1 MSEYTTV
8 YLRHKDMPLLKKK
21 EHPSHEE
28 CQSLSKEDL
37 MKVIR
42 EIDEY
47 NKQVAKSLGCKLFY
61 LTTTPSREL
70 TVLPCSPS
78 PSVLTNVLLEE
89 VLCFYKEEIEHCKK
103 AIAKNKEDIAKLE
116 VRIAKTTVDLYDK
129 INKEID
135 NCYENIDFEEEDN
148 CYENID
154 FEEEELEHY
163 QFLYNKFSFLEGI
176 IVDESNSKNY
186 ELIYTKY

>member
-1 MSEYTTV
+1 ME
-8 YLRHKDMPLLKKK
+8 
-21 EHPSHEE
+21 
-28 CQSLSKEDL
+28 
-37 MKVIR
+37 VIC

-61 LTTTPSREL
+61 LSTTPSREL
-70 TVLPCSPS
+70 TVLPYSPS

-103 AIAKNKEDIAKLE
+103 AIANNKEDIARLE
-116 VRIAKTTVDLYDK
+116 VRITKTTIDLYDK

-135 NCYENIDFEEEDN
+135 NCYK
-148 CYENID
+148 NID

-163 QFLYNKFSFLEGI
+163 QFLYNKFSFLECI
-176 IVDESNSKNY
+176 IVNESNSKNY

>member
-8 YLRHKDMPLLKKK
+8 YLRHKEMPLLKNK
-21 EHPSHEE
+21 EYPSHEE

-37 MKVIR
+37 MEVIR
-42 EIDEY
+42 EIDEH

-61 LTTTPSREL
+61 LSTTPSREL
-70 TVLPCSPS
+70 TVLPYNPS

-103 AIAKNKEDIAKLE
+103 VIDKNKEDIARLE
-116 VRIAKTTVDLYDK
+116 ARIAKASVDLYDK
-129 INKEID
+129 IDKEID
-135 NCYENIDFEEEDN
+135 TCYENIGFEK
-148 CYENID
+148 
-154 FEEEELEHY
+154 EELEHY
-163 QFLYNKFSFLEGI
+163 RFLYNKFSFLEGI
-176 IVDESNSKNY
+176 IDNESNSKDY

>member
-28 CQSLSKEDL
+28 CQSQSKEDL
-37 MKVIR
+37 MKV
-42 EIDEY
+42 DEY
-47 NKQVAKSLGCKLFY
+47 NKQVTKSLGCKLFY

-89 VLCFYKEEIEHCKK
+89 VLCFYKEEIENCKR
-103 AIAKNKEDIAKLE
+103 LLL
-116 VRIAKTTVDLYDK
+116 RIKK
-129 INKEID
+129 ILPSWK
-135 NCYENIDFEEEDN
+135 YE
-148 CYENID
+148 
-154 FEEEELEHY
+154 
-163 QFLYNKFSFLEGI
+163 
-176 IVDESNSKNY
+176 
-186 ELIYTKY
+186 

>member
-1 MSEYTTV
+1 
-8 YLRHKDMPLLKKK
+8 MPLLKNK
-21 EHPSHEE
+21 EYPSHEE

-37 MKVIR
+37 MEVIR

-61 LTTTPSREL
+61 LSTTPSREL
-70 TVLPCSPS
+70 TVLPYSPS

-103 AIAKNKEDIAKLE
+103 VIAKNKEDITRLE
-116 VRIAKTTVDLYDK
+116 ARIAKANVDLYDK

-135 NCYENIDFEEEDN
+135 TCYENIG
-148 CYENID
+148 

-176 IVDESNSKNY
+176 IENESNSKDY

>member
-28 CQSLSKEDL
+28 CQSQSQEDL
-37 MKVIR
+37 RKV
-42 EIDEY
+42 DVY
-47 NKQVAKSLGCKLFY
+47 NKQVTKSLGCKLFY

-89 VLCFYKEEIEHCKK
+89 VLCFYKEEIENCKK

-135 NCYENIDFEEEDN
+135 NS
-148 CYENID
+148 YENID

-176 IVDESNSKNY
+176 IGNESNSKNY

>member
-8 YLRHKDMPLLKKK
+8 YLRHKNMPLLKKK

-28 CQSLSKEDL
+28 CQSQSKEDL

-78 PSVLTNVLLEE
+78 PSVLTNVLLGGFM
-89 VLCFYKEEIEHCKK
+89 LLQRR
-103 AIAKNKEDIAKLE
+103 NRTL
-116 VRIAKTTVDLYDK
+116 
-129 INKEID
+129 
-135 NCYENIDFEEEDN
+135 
-148 CYENID
+148 
-154 FEEEELEHY
+154 
-163 QFLYNKFSFLEGI
+163 
-176 IVDESNSKNY
+176 
-186 ELIYTKY
+186 

>member
-8 YLRHKDMPLLKKK
+8 YLRNKEIPLLEYK
-21 EHPSHEE
+21 EHPSYEE
-28 CQSLSKEDL
+28 SQNLSKEDL
-37 MKVIR
+37 MKIIC

-47 NKQVAKSLGCKLFY
+47 NKQVDKSFGCELFY

-89 VLCFYKEEIEHCKK
+89 VLCFYKEEIEHCKN

-116 VRIAKTTVDLYDK
+116 ARITKANVDLYDK
-129 INKEID
+129 ISEKID
-135 NCYENIDFEEEDN
+135 ACYESIR
-148 CYENID
+148 

-176 IVDESNSKNY
+176 IDIESNSKNY
-186 ELIYTKY
+186 ELIYTKC

>member
-28 CQSLSKEDL
+28 CHSQSKEDL
-37 MKVIR
+37 PPA
-42 EIDEY
+42 DEY
-47 NKQVAKSLGCKLFY
+47 NKQVTKSLGCKLFY

-89 VLCFYKEEIEHCKK
+89 VLCFYKEEIENCKK
-103 AIAKNKEDIAKLE
+103 AIAKN
-116 VRIAKTTVDLYDK
+116 
-129 INKEID
+129 
-135 NCYENIDFEEEDN
+135 
-148 CYENID
+148 
-154 FEEEELEHY
+154 
-163 QFLYNKFSFLEGI
+163 
-176 IVDESNSKNY
+176 
-186 ELIYTKY
+186 

>member
-1 MSEYTTV
+1 MSEYTTI
-8 YLRHKDMPLLKKK
+8 YLRCKEIPLLKYK
-21 EHPSHEE
+21 EHPSYEE
-28 CQSLSKEDL
+28 YQKSSKEDL
-37 MKVIR
+37 MKVNS

-47 NKQVAKSLGCKLFY
+47 NKQVTKSLGCKLFY
-61 LTTTPSREL
+61 LSTTPSREL
-70 TVLPCSPS
+70 TMLPWSPS

-135 NCYENIDFEEEDN
+135 NCYENT
-148 CYENID
+148 D

-163 QFLYNKFSFLEGI
+163 QYLYNKFAFCSSI
-176 IVDESNSKNY
+176 INNESNLENY
-186 ELIYTKY
+186 ELIYTKS